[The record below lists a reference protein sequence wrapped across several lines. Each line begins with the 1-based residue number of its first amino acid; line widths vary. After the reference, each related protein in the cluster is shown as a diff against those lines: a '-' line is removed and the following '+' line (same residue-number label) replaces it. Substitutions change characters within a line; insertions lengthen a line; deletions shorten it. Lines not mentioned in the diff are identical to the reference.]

1 MQEKTTRTDEE
12 TCVLKHFYD
21 EDLYNDLDEKEV
33 DNTTLRYT
41 LLQCRRQLLM
51 WVKVLTETDYAYAR
65 VELRD
70 DFDKLKVETDNLKI
84 ATVLLN
90 ANFQELLD
98 NCKCLIDQTT
108 EILIDRN
115 NYYSEWESNRNI
127 LTPRPDWDKCFRMVP
142 NWKML
147 SIDKTSEQLVDI
159 LINEIVHGNTTQNNN
174 EYFSMM
180 TRDKNEL
187 HEKNM
192 FFKQLCMNPC
202 IEEKFIKNR
211 HMRRRITGL
220 LIKDIWSSK
229 LFNENHSENKANI
242 KLTDYVF
249 DYLTKKFCSKEIAI
263 EIGYNIKD
271 ACNRYRNSYEINL
284 FWQILTGQIEEN
296 VYHYEMKEFARILQH
311 LIKLSP
317 NFSSQS
323 VFKALKYNFK
333 SLHVTFS
340 FERLFLF
347 FELFDRFQLIS
358 TIRWLDLASALR
370 ELYPHWTNE
379 RISLL
384 ITSAE
389 RDLKKSTI
397 DNNELQ
403 FLLLFT
409 VDDEGHLGEFLI
421 NIRQQ
426 LKLDKIE
433 YIEKITDLLI
443 GYPLISMNHF
453 KQAVQ
458 FVDPHISEK
467 ELQRY
472 ANWVFELDNISAML
486 NSEGI
491 SAQTNKTIESIK
503 KIQSRDFEE
512 IILRLERCSCFMH

>member
-12 TCVLKHFYD
+12 TCVLKHFYN
-21 EDLYNDLDEKEV
+21 EDLYNDLDENEI

-51 WVKVLTETDYAYAR
+51 WIKILVETEYAYTR

-70 DFDKLKVETDNLKI
+70 DFDKLKVETNNLKI
-84 ATVLLN
+84 ATILLN
-90 ANFQELLD
+90 AKFQELLD

-108 EILIDRN
+108 EILADRN

-127 LTPRPDWDKCFRMVP
+127 LTPRPDWDKCFHMVP
-142 NWKML
+142 NWKTL

-192 FFKQLCMNPC
+192 FFKQLCMNPG

-211 HMRRRITGL
+211 YMRRRITGL
-220 LIKDIWSSK
+220 LIKDIWSNK

-249 DYLTKKFCSKEIAI
+249 DYLTEKFCSKEIAI

-284 FWQILTGQIEEN
+284 FWQILTGQMEEN
-296 VYHYEMKEFARILQH
+296 VYHYEMKEFARILQY

-317 NFSSQS
+317 NFSSQP
-323 VFKALKYNFK
+323 
-333 SLHVTFS
+333 
-340 FERLFLF
+340 
-347 FELFDRFQLIS
+347 LIS
-358 TIRWLDLASALR
+358 TIRWLDLATALH

-379 RISLL
+379 RISVL

-389 RDLKKSTI
+389 RDLKESTI
-397 DNNELQ
+397 ENNELP

-472 ANWVFELDNISAML
+472 VNWVFELDNTSVML
-486 NSEGI
+486 NSKGI